1 MSFATVFTLLLLIG
15 VAGCSLYD
23 PQGNRQLERYR
34 ARNKIIHDKLIT
46 ENCTDPQ
53 QVRFKRSEV
62 LTNENGL
69 RLEVEKELFEMMIK
83 MLLQCRYSKM
93 ATTQS
98 TTTEATT
105 TALPYPEECQNAI
118 NLTEEW
124 RADNK
129 GNRLNGMNNCD
140 TQTMID
146 FGRPWFRFTYAAGNR
161 LLNSCPPDNSCGTLV
176 GMWSDVNM
184 PGDVGVVAPITVYGS
199 FISNCKMFSKR
210 GSVLKCSLAPHD
222 YVYKYDD
229 DVECDLGFCA

>member
-1 MSFATVFTLLLLIG
+1 
-15 VAGCSLYD
+15 
-23 PQGNRQLERYR
+23 
-34 ARNKIIHDKLIT
+34 
-46 ENCTDPQ
+46 
-53 QVRFKRSEV
+53 
-62 LTNENGL
+62 
-69 RLEVEKELFEMMIK
+69 

-140 TQTMID
+140 PQTMID
-146 FGRPWFRFTYAAGNR
+146 SGRPWFRFANAAGNR
-161 LLNSCPPDNSCGTLV
+161 LLISCPPDNSCGTHA
-176 GMWSDVNM
+176 GMWSDAPM

-199 FISNCKMFSKR
+199 WNSDRKSFSKR
-210 GSVLKCSLAPHD
+210 VSVMKCSLAPHD
-222 YVYKYDD
+222 YVYKYDGGAD
-229 DVECDLGFCA
+229 CNLGFCGMQ